1 MAKSKSGGT
10 RSYLRGRVGADVYSV
25 GRDASGKRQQVVRSL
40 AETVAN
46 PQTVAQMRGRMI
58 MSTLMQVVAALKP
71 IIDHSFDNV
80 SGVQPNISEFISRNY
95 ALIKA
100 DVEAHPNGGNAFGLN
115 AYGEKGAKQGAY
127 VVADGRAAF
136 PLAITYVQGTAIL
149 TIAVDGESL
158 TVGALKEAWEVGK
171 DGYLTI
177 VGINSLGAAEYA
189 RLHLNYNLADNTVIT
204 ADNLDSV
211 FTIEGDA
218 SPAIAIDGMN
228 ITASLAS
235 IAGCGTVIVTRK
247 TASGFIHSKATLGA
261 AVDLSFNASQALPS
275 YPIGQAKFLNG
286 GSVDGGSAPV
296 SPVAPS
302 TPDQEES
309 PAVRPHMTTFQVAGS
324 NALTGSATTNA
335 EGSVQVN
342 GVLSD
347 KDATKAYAIVRK
359 SGSAFQRGVP
369 ASDNAVS
376 ITGTSISTTFDAAFN
391 NTYYFALT
399 EDGTVIQVLGSLNC
413 TASGSGFDEG

>member
-25 GRDASGKRQQVVRSL
+25 GRDAAGKRQQVVRSL

-46 PQTVAQMRGRMI
+46 PQTVSQMRGRMI

-100 DVEAHPNGGNAFGLN
+100 DIEAHSNGGNTFGLN

-136 PLAITYVQGTAIL
+136 PLAITYVQGTGIM

-158 TVGALKEAWEVGK
+158 TVGALKSAWEVGK

-177 VGINSLGAAEYA
+177 VGINNSGAAEYA

-204 ADNLDSV
+204 AENLDNV
-211 FTIEGDA
+211 FNIEGDA
-218 SPAIAIDGMN
+218 SPVIAIDGQN
-228 ITASLAS
+228 ITVALAS
-235 IAGCGTVIVTRK
+235 IAGCGTVIITRK
-247 TASGFIHSKATLGA
+247 TSSGFIHSKATLGA
-261 AVDLSFNASQALPS
+261 AVGLSFNASQALPS

-286 GSVDGGSAPV
+286 GSVDGGSSPV
-296 SPVAPS
+296 SPVSPS
-302 TPDQEES
+302 TPDQGGEES
-309 PAVRPHMTTFQVAGS
+309 VAPHMTSFQVAGS
-324 NALTGSATTNA
+324 NALSGSATTNS
-335 EGSVQVN
+335 EGSVQVT
-342 GVLSD
+342 GVLAD
-347 KDATKAYAIVRK
+347 KDASKTYAIVRK
-359 SGSAFQRGVP
+359 TGSAFTLGAA
-369 ASDNAVS
+369 ASDNAET
-376 ITGTSISTTFDAAFN
+376 ITGTTISATFTAAFD

-399 EDGTVIQVLGSLNC
+399 EAGTVIQVLGSLRCVQGGNQ
-413 TASGSGFDEG
+413 FDEG